1 MRIIV
6 GISGASGVE
15 MGYGLLRAL
24 KAHPDCETHLVM
36 TSGAKTTWQ
45 QESAIPLEALSRE
58 ADFLHDDED
67 LTAVIASGSFET
79 AGMVV
84 LPCSM
89 KTLSAVANGYAAGLL
104 VRAAD
109 VCLKEGRKVVLCP
122 REMPLGKIHL
132 KNMLQAAEL
141 GCSILP
147 PMLTFYNNPT
157 SMADQVDHVVGK
169 ILMQFGLRHGSFRP
183 WQGGP
188 RA

>member
-15 MGYGLLRAL
+15 MGHSLLRAL
-24 KAHPDCETHLVM
+24 KVQPDCETHLVM
-36 TSGAKTTWQ
+36 TRGAQTTWKE
-45 QESAIPLEALSRE
+45 ESARPMEDLALE
-58 ADFLHDDED
+58 ADFQHDDED
-67 LTAVIASGSFET
+67 LGAVISSGSFET

-122 REMPLGKIHL
+122 RETPLGKVHL

-147 PMLTFYNNPT
+147 PMLTFYGNLI
-157 SMADQVDHVVGK
+157 SVAEQVDHLVGK
-169 ILMQFGLRHGSFRP
+169 ILMQFGLRHASFRP
-183 WQGGP
+183 WPG
-188 RA
+188 RARA